1 MSAANPS
8 SLQLEQESII
18 AEQLHPFHS
27 FNRKYMD
34 EKRGKREGALLAG
47 QYRYVGREWLFE
59 KVEKWLDAESGERT
73 MLLLGE
79 AGFGKSAF
87 VAQLVDER
95 MKDRVVAY
103 HFCSDE
109 LKETLEQDKFI
120 YGLFV
125 SLAKIDGFKT
135 QLMKLLEEEPSGAD
149 EGLA

>member
-1 MSAANPS
+1 
-8 SLQLEQESII
+8 
-18 AEQLHPFHS
+18 
-27 FNRKYMD
+27 
-34 EKRGKREGALLAG
+34 
-47 QYRYVGREWLFE
+47 
-59 KVEKWLDAESGERT
+59 

-79 AGFGKSAF
+79 TGFGKSAF

-135 QLMKLLEEEPSGAD
+135 QLMKLLGEEPSGAD